1 MIPAISSPRIVLLSL
16 VLGGLACRLE
26 AQDLA
31 PASLAGRTA
40 VGVIVSGTGDLAA
53 QGGFRLAFAATGS
66 TYTLRPLSALV
77 AASSGSYAYGRISPT
92 GGRIVLSDAEV
103 GATLVHALAFT
114 SPTTATYSL
123 SGPRG
128 TQSGTLVLED
138 ATAPTGS
145 LVNLSVRAQV
155 LNGSQVIPGLS
166 LDVPTRVLI
175 RAGGPALAAFGVPGT
190 LPNPR
195 LTVYAGASVVSSND
209 DWWVTPANASEVR
222 EAAAK
227 AGAFAFSEGSRDAA
241 VVLDLGP
248 GNYTIVVAGDAGTAG
263 EVLVEVYRVPR

>member
-1 MIPAISSPRIVLLSL
+1 MMPAISFPRIALLFL
-16 VLGGLACRLE
+16 VLAGLASRLA
-26 AQDLA
+26 AQELA
-31 PASLAGRTA
+31 PSSLAGRTA
-40 VGVIVSGTGDLAA
+40 VGVILSGTGDLAP

-66 TYTLRPLSALV
+66 TYTLRPLSAPV
-77 AASSGSYAYGRISPT
+77 AASSGTYSYARTSPA
-92 GGRIVLSDAEV
+92 GGRIVLSEAEA
-103 GATLVHALAFT
+103 GAAHVHTLVFT
-114 SPTTATYSL
+114 SPTTATFSL
-123 SGPRG
+123 IGPRG

-138 ATAPTGS
+138 ASAPTGS

-155 LNGSQVIPGLS
+155 LNGLQVIPGLS

-195 LTVYAGASVVSSND
+195 LTVYAGAGVLSSND
-209 DWWVTPANASEVR
+209 DWGVTPANASEVR

-241 VVLDLGP
+241 LVLDLGP